1 MLATLQPWSAT
12 RSLQQP
18 TFKRWGE
25 LPTGVLSLLGA
36 YTHTLCVHIPHQVHR
51 GFISRRKA
59 VAARDEEL
67 VFIGMK
73 AAPTE
78 KSDQLA
84 AALELAKK
92 KRKTE
97 QVPQHLRTHP
107 HSAPT
112 LQQHPHLVTLVE
124 PGGAQG

>member
-1 MLATLQPWSAT
+1 M
-12 RSLQQP
+12 
-18 TFKRWGE
+18 
-25 LPTGVLSLLGA
+25 
-36 YTHTLCVHIPHQVHR
+36 CVHIPYQVYR

-97 QVPQHLRTHP
+97 QVPRHL
-107 HSAPT
+107 APTPRHDAT

-124 PGGAQG
+124 PGGAHG